1 MYYMSAPCQCKP
13 DDYFWIMEENELKI
27 LALNLANPQ
36 GEKGIEI
43 GEMMNATN
51 IGMTLESIKALVIED
66 HDSILEIGHGNAG
79 HLQNILNRAKKVK
92 YTGIDI
98 SETMNKE
105 ARKINAEFSDQT
117 EFILYEGKKLPFEDK
132 VFDKIFTVNTV
143 YFWENPVDYLNEIYR
158 VLKDNG
164 IFVLTFG
171 QKEFMKNL
179 PFTAY
184 HFTLYSNEDLA
195 ELVSK
200 SHFKRMKISEKQEEI
215 KSKTG
220 NGLIKRIY
228 TVLTIKK

>member
-1 MYYMSAPCQCKP
+1 
-13 DDYFWIMEENELKI
+13 MEETDLKI
-27 LALNLANPQ
+27 LAQNLGNPQ

-51 IGMTLESIKALVIED
+51 IGMTQESIKTLLIED
-66 HDSILEIGHGNAG
+66 GEHILEIGHGNAG
-79 HLQNILNRAKKVK
+79 HLKSILNKAKKLK

-105 ARKINAEFSDQT
+105 ARKLNAQFKDQA
-117 EFILYEGKKLPFEDK
+117 EFILYEGNKFPFNDE

-143 YFWENPVDYLNEIYR
+143 YFWEDPVEYLNEIYR
-158 VLKDNG
+158 VLKKSG
-164 IFVLTFG
+164 TFVLTFV
-171 QKEFMKNL
+171 QKDFMEKL

-184 HFTLYSNEDLA
+184 DFKLYNNEDLE
-195 ELVSK
+195 ELISQ
-200 SHFKRMKISEKQEEI
+200 SNFKRMKISEKEEEV

-220 NGLIKRIY
+220 DELIKRIY

>member
-1 MYYMSAPCQCKP
+1 
-13 DDYFWIMEENELKI
+13 MEEKDLKI
-27 LALNLANPQ
+27 LAQHLANPQ

-51 IGMTLESIKALVIED
+51 IGMTLESIKTLLIED
-66 HDSILEIGHGNAG
+66 GEHILEIGHGNAG
-79 HLQNILNRAKKVK
+79 HLKNILDKAKELK

-105 ARKINAEFSDQT
+105 ARNLNLEFKDQA
-117 EFILYEGKKLPFEDK
+117 EFILYEGKKLPFEDE

-143 YFWENPVDYLNEIYR
+143 YFWENPVEFLNEIYR

-164 IFVLTFG
+164 TFVLTFG
-171 QKEFMKNL
+171 QKDFMEKL
-179 PFTAY
+179 PFTV
-184 HFTLYSNEDLA
+184 FDFKLYNNSEME
-195 ELVSK
+195 ELISQ
-200 SHFKRMKISEKQEEI
+200 SHFKRMKISEKEEEI

-220 NGLIKRIY
+220 DETIKRIY